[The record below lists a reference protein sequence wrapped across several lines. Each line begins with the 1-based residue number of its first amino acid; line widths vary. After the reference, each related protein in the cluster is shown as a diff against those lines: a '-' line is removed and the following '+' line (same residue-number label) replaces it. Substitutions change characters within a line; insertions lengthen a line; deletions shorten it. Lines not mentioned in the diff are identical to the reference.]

1 MSITRMS
8 PAILD
13 MEENR
18 NGEYIRHCDYLA
30 VIEELEYE
38 IRYEREQKEEA
49 QEVVQDL
56 MEQIIELK
64 TSLKVALDEV
74 DRQAVEINEYV
85 DAQPPI

>member
-1 MSITRMS
+1 MDSES
-8 PAILD
+8 
-13 MEENR
+13 
-18 NGEYIRHCDYLA
+18 
-30 VIEELEYE
+30 
-38 IRYEREQKEEA
+38 
-49 QEVVQDL
+49 